1 VNPFRSDLR
10 SDETPVSGS
19 WAENMAVVL
28 SGDEEDAKETLAPGC
43 HTAERSVIA
52 VHARQTTA
60 TKTDRVM
67 PRDTFR
73 VTSRFVNLCHTLCM
87 SSGKPFLKTTEDK
100 M

>member
-1 VNPFRSDLR
+1 MQ
-10 SDETPVSGS
+10 VSGS

-43 HTAERSVIA
+43 RTVERMVIA

-60 TKTDRVM
+60 TKSDRAL
-67 PRDTFR
+67 PRHIPR
-73 VTSRFVNLCHTLCM
+73 VTGRFVNLCHRRRM
-87 SSGKPFLKTTEDK
+87 FRAKTFPQTTGDE